1 MVQEEQPYENLRVS
15 VEDAVATIALDS
27 TSPYNALN
35 VAMTE
40 ELLHVAATLSED
52 REVRCIVLTGSGGV
66 FSAGADLG
74 EFDESEQ
81 RVASGIR
88 RMAPV
93 FHDAVLQLH
102 QAPKPV
108 VTGVNGVA
116 VGAGFSMAILGD
128 LVLLSEEAH
137 LEYGYSR
144 IGLTGDGSS
153 TFYLPRLVGLRRAK
167 EIALLNEPI
176 EPERAVR
183 WGLATEVV
191 APDDF
196 EDRLAELAG
205 QLAAGPTRAL
215 GRTKKLLTESYE
227 RGLADQMAEET
238 DVIARTSRTEDF
250 RRGVG
255 AFLDGETPDFVGR

>member
-1 MVQEEQPYENLRVS
+1 MIQDEADYENLRVT
-15 VEDAVATIALDS
+15 VEDGVGTITLDS
-27 TSPYNALN
+27 TSRFNALN
-35 VAMTE
+35 VGMTE
-40 ELLHVAATLSED
+40 ELLHAAVRLSED
-52 REVRCIVLTGSGGV
+52 REVRCVVLTGSGDV

-74 EFDESEQ
+74 EFDEADE
-81 RVASGIR
+81 RDAAGIR

-128 LVLLSEEAH
+128 LVLMSEEAH

-167 EIALLNEPI
+167 EIALRNEPI
-176 EPERAVR
+176 EPARAVE
-183 WGLATEVV
+183 WGLATETVPPDAFEERLATV
-191 APDDF
+191 AG
-196 EDRLAELAG
+196 RLAE
-205 QLAAGPTRAL
+205 GPTRAL
-215 GRTKKLLTESYE
+215 GMTKKLLTESFD

-238 DVIARTSRTEDF
+238 DVIARAAMTEDF
-250 RRGVG
+250 RRGLR